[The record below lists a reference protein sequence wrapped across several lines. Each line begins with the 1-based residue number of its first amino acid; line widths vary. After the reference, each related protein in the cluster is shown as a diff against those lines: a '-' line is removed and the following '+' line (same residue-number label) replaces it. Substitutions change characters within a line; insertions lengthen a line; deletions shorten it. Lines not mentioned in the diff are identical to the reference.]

1 MICCVNTIVGYNKW
15 RVKRPSSRRNLRR
28 SRATS
33 HPRAEA
39 PENFRQCCR
48 GKIRIEPVANQQFR
62 NESVESDFGH
72 VAADWRRFESGCWR
86 DNQSGSEKD
95 FAPQIARHLS
105 FCKLMLLADFCE
117 PFFPIAFMRERV
129 GIRSPKFFHHF
140 ALRHKRTF

>member
-1 MICCVNTIVGYNKW
+1 MICGVNTIVGYNKR

-39 PENFRQCCR
+39 PENFWQCCR
-48 GKIRIEPVANQQFR
+48 GKIGVESVANQQFG

-86 DNQSGSEKD
+86 DNQSGSEKNL
-95 FAPQIARHLS
+95 ARQIARHLS
-105 FCKLMLLADFCE
+105 FYELVLLADFGE

-140 ALRHKRTF
+140 VLRHEWTF